1 MRMHLPRHREWL
13 LVALILLLAGGL
25 RLGWPGLTEFKAD
38 EARLLALSFEM
49 VEERRPAL
57 RGISSSVGLPNF
69 PVSVWLYALPL
80 LLWPHVYAA
89 TLFTGL
95 LNTLAAAGCYALVRR
110 YWGVGAA
117 LAATLMLA
125 VSPWAVI
132 FSRKIWAQNLLP
144 LLVLG
149 WGAGALLA
157 LVEKRPKF
165 ILLHFVC
172 LALAVQTHLAA
183 VALVPATAV
192 LLLIFWRRLDW
203 RQVGLGVG
211 LAAATV
217 IPFLLYLG
225 RHSEQVGLGRGVVV
239 ERTGRFSL
247 DSFRHVA
254 QLSLGQDIHSLA
266 GPAAFQD
273 YLAMVPGGTA
283 VHWIWGLLIL
293 GGVGYLAWQV
303 WRNWGQVQA
312 EAGLVVLLWLLIPP
326 LFFLWHNTPIYIH
339 YFIATLP
346 AQYVAAGIGL
356 SALVTYSPAHIKQ
369 LRGDTLRT
377 RRVSRRKAE
386 KKIAA
391 TKAKPIQPNRLLP
404 VASQLRTTDYAL
416 RIIGGTVFLTTIILQ
431 LWLIVG
437 LLAFVGQRAT
447 PGGFGTPVAQLL
459 AAANEAER
467 LLVETNAAEVL
478 LVGPGDRPELDEFP
492 AMYELLLRD
501 VAHRFVDVTE
511 GAVFPVETAVVLLDN
526 REQPGI
532 GPLYEAAASQ
542 QQTIPLRP
550 GEGVLTV
557 LALPGGAAPTPDV
570 AFDEIYLLANWVIF
584 LGYSG
589 PQTADPDH
597 VWWWLHWRTADGPSP
612 HQTHVFNHLLDGS
625 GHRVAQADAPAFRPD
640 QWRAGDVVVSQ
651 FLLPWPAEGERPF
664 TIRTGIYYYPSIEP
678 VLLLDVAGN
687 PYTDAVEI
695 ELTR

>member
-1 MRMHLPRHREWL
+1 MTTPLSRRWEWFL
-13 LVALILLLAGGL
+13 AALILFLAGGL

-38 EARLLALSFEM
+38 EARLLALAFEM
-49 VEERRPAL
+49 IEERRLAL

-149 WGAGALLA
+149 WAAGALLA

-165 ILLHFVC
+165 LLLHFVC
-172 LALAVQTHLAA
+172 LALAVQIHLAA
-183 VALVPATAV
+183 VALIPATAV

-203 RQVGLGVG
+203 RQVGLGLG
-211 LAAATV
+211 LAGATL
-217 IPFLLYLG
+217 IPFLLYLA
-225 RHSEQVGLGRGVVV
+225 RHGEQIGLGRQVVA
-239 ERTGRFSL
+239 ERGGQFSL
-247 DSFRHVA
+247 DSFRYTI

-266 GPAAFQD
+266 GPTAFQA
-273 YLAMVPGGTA
+273 YLALVPNGTA
-283 VHWIWGLLIL
+283 VQWLWAMLIV
-293 GGVGYLAWQV
+293 GGVITLAWQA
-303 WRNWGQVQA
+303 WRNWGRPRA
-312 EAGLVVLLWLLIPP
+312 EAGLVVLIWLLIPP
-326 LFFLWHNTPIYIH
+326 LFFLWHSTPIYIH

-346 AQYVAAGIGL
+346 AQYIAAGVGL
-356 SALVTYSPAHIKQ
+356 VMLTERITYYVFRKRSYAIRNTQYAIPTFST
-369 LRGDTLRT
+369 TL
-377 RRVSRRKAE
+377 
-386 KKIAA
+386 
-391 TKAKPIQPNRLLP
+391 L
-404 VASQLRTTDYAL
+404 
-416 RIIGGTVFLTTIILQ
+416 LTTAVIQ

-437 LLAFVGQRAT
+437 LITFVGERAT
-447 PGGFGTPVAQLL
+447 PGGFGTPLGHLLTTVA
-459 AAANEAER
+459 EAER
-467 LLVETNAAEVL
+467 LFGETNAAEVL
-478 LVGPGDRPELDEFP
+478 LVGPGDWPELDEFP
-492 AMYELLLRD
+492 AVYGLLLRQFP
-501 VAHRFVDVTE
+501 HRFVNVSE
-511 GAVFPVETAVVLLDN
+511 GAVFPAQTAVVLLDN
-526 REQPGI
+526 RAEGGV
-532 GPLYEAAASQ
+532 GPLYKTAVSR

-550 GEGVLTV
+550 GEGVLSV
-557 LALPGGAAPTPDV
+557 MALPGSSAPAPELR
-570 AFDEIYLLANWVIF
+570 FDEIYLLSNWVNF

-589 PQTADPDH
+589 PEPIGDDYDCDH
-597 VWWWLHWRTADGPSP
+597 ECEYVGWWLSWRTADEPDP
-612 HQTHVFNHLLDGS
+612 RQFHLFTHLLDGS
-625 GHRVAQADAPAFRPD
+625 GQRLAQADAPAFRPD

-664 TIRTGIYYYPSIEP
+664 TIRTGMYHYPSIDP

-687 PYTDAVEI
+687 PYADAVEI
-695 ELTR
+695 EVAR

>member
-1 MRMHLPRHREWL
+1 MTPNLSRRWEWF
-13 LVALILLLAGGL
+13 LVALILLLAAGL

-49 VEERRPAL
+49 VEKRRLAL

-95 LNTLAAAGCYALVRR
+95 LNTLAVAGCYALVRR

-165 ILLHFVC
+165 IILHFVC

-217 IPFLLYLG
+217 IPFLLYLWQ
-225 RHSEQVGLGRGVVV
+225 HSEQVGLGREVVV

-247 DSFRHVA
+247 DSFRYVA

-266 GPAAFQD
+266 GPTAFQD
-273 YLAMVPGGTA
+273 YLASVSGGTA
-283 VHWIWGLLIL
+283 VQWLWALLIA
-293 GGVGYLAWQV
+293 GGIGYLAWRA
-303 WRNWGQVQA
+303 WYHWGQPQA
-312 EAGLVVLLWLLIPP
+312 EAGLVVLLWLFIPP

-346 AQYVAAGIGL
+346 AQYVAAGAGIA
-356 SALVTYSPAHIKQ
+356 ALGKKQ
-369 LRGDTLRT
+369 LHGVARRTHGD
-377 RRVSRRKAE
+377 SRRKAE
-386 KKIAA
+386 KKSPV
-391 TKAKPIQPNRLLP
+391 TKEQSLLP
-404 VASQLRTTDYAL
+404 TGVARMMRQLRTAHHAL
-416 RIIGGTVFLTTIILQ
+416 PMISGLLLVTTAVIQ
-431 LWLIVG
+431 LWLIGGV
-437 LLAFVGQRAT
+437 LAFVAERAT
-447 PGGFGTPVAQLL
+447 PGGFGTPVAHLL
-459 AAANEAER
+459 AAADEAER
-467 LLVETNAAEVL
+467 LLVETNASEVL

-492 AMYELLLRD
+492 AVYGLLLRHLP
-501 VAHRFVDVTE
+501 HRFVDVRE
-511 GAVFPVETAVVLLDN
+511 EAVFPAETAVILLDN
-526 REQPGI
+526 REEAGI
-532 GPLYEAAASQ
+532 GPLYETAASQ
-542 QQTIPLRP
+542 QQTIPLRS
-550 GEGVLTV
+550 GEGELNV
-557 LALPGGAAPTPDV
+557 LALPGDSAPAPDL
-570 AFDEIYLLANWVIF
+570 AFADGHLLANWVNIF
-584 LGYSG
+584 GYSG
-589 PQTADPDH
+589 PETAVDGDQ

-612 HQTHVFNHLLDGS
+612 HQVHIFTHLLDGS
-625 GHRVAQADAPAFRPD
+625 GQRVAQADAPAFRSD

-651 FLLPWPAEGERPF
+651 FLLPWPDEAERPF
-664 TIRTGIYYYPSIEP
+664 TIRTGMYYYPTIEP
-678 VLLLDVAGN
+678 VLLIDVAGN
-687 PYTDAVEI
+687 PYTDAVEV
-695 ELTR
+695 EVAR

>member
-1 MRMHLPRHREWL
+1 MTTSLPRRWEWF

-25 RLGWPGLTEFKAD
+25 RMGWPGLTEFKAD

-49 VEERRPAL
+49 VEERRLAL

-110 YWGVGAA
+110 YWGIGAA
-117 LAATLMLA
+117 LATTLMLA

-165 ILLHFVC
+165 IFLHFVC

-211 LAAATV
+211 LAVATI
-217 IPFLLYLG
+217 IPFLLYLW
-225 RHSEQVGLGRGVVV
+225 RHSEQIGLGREVVV

-247 DSFRHVA
+247 HSFRHVA

-266 GPAAFQD
+266 GPTAFQD
-273 YLAMVPGGTA
+273 YLALVPGGTA
-283 VHWIWGLLIL
+283 VHWLWGLLIL
-293 GGVGYLAWQV
+293 GGLGYLAGRA
-303 WRNWGQVQA
+303 WRNWGQPQA
-312 EAGLVVLLWLLIPP
+312 EAGLVVLLWLLMPP
-326 LFFLWHNTPIYIH
+326 LFFLWHNTPIYVH

-346 AQYVAAGIGL
+346 AQYMAAGVGL
-356 SALVTYSPAHIKQ
+356 SVLLTYSLVNRKQ
-369 LRGDTLRT
+369 LHGG
-377 RRVSRRKAE
+377 SRRKAE

-391 TKAKPIQPNRLLP
+391 TKARPIQSNPLLP
-404 VASQLRTTDYAL
+404 VASQLRTTDYVL
-416 RIIGGTVFLTTIILQ
+416 RIIGGTIFLATIVLQ
-431 LWLIVG
+431 LWLIAG

-447 PGGFGTPVAQLL
+447 PGGFGTPVAHLL
-459 AAANEAER
+459 AVANEAER
-467 LLVETNAAEVL
+467 LLVETNASEVL

-492 AMYELLLRD
+492 AVYGLLLRD
-501 VAHRFVDVTE
+501 VPHRFVDVRE
-511 GAVFPVETAVVLLDN
+511 GAVFPVETAVVLLGN
-526 REQPGI
+526 REGVGV
-532 GPLYEAAASQ
+532 GPLYEAAANQ
-542 QQTIPLRP
+542 RQTIPLRL
-550 GEGVLTV
+550 GEEELTV
-557 LALPGGAAPTPDV
+557 LALPGGAAPAPDV
-570 AFDEIYLLANWVIF
+570 DFADGHLLANWVNIF
-584 LGYSG
+584 GYSG
-589 PQTADPDH
+589 PETADPDH
-597 VWWWLHWRTADGPSP
+597 VWWWLHWRTAAGPSP
-612 HQTHVFNHLLDGS
+612 RQTHIFNHLLDGS
-625 GHRVAQADAPAFRPD
+625 GQRLAQADAPAFRPD

-664 TIRTGIYYYPSIEP
+664 TIRTGMYYYPSIEP
-678 VLLLDVAGN
+678 VPLLDVAGN
-687 PYTDAVEI
+687 PYTDAVEV
-695 ELTR
+695 EVAR